1 MTTQEDRQI
10 GRRVR
15 RAAQERP
22 ACRSGEL
29 SSAGVSYAY
38 ISRIEAGARR
48 PSVKALRQ
56 LAPRLGVTVHYLETG
71 EEDPR
76 DVLLDLAARVTAAMF
91 NRTGD
96 DAYDAGAELDAQ
108 LERAG
113 FIHGVDNGRTFD
125 DARTTRE
132 EVTR

>member
-10 GRRVR
+10 GRRLR
-15 RAAQERP
+15 ELRTRAGLSQR
-22 ACRSGEL
+22 EL
-29 SSAGVSYAY
+29 SAPGVSYAY

-56 LAPRLGVTVHYLETG
+56 LAPRLGVSVHYLETG

-76 DVLLDLAARVTAAMF
+76 DVLLDLAAQVTAAMF

-96 DAYDAGAELDAQ
+96 DAYDAGAELDAR

>member
-1 MTTQEDRQI
+1 MTTQQDRQI
-10 GRRVR
+10 GRRLR
-15 RAAQERP
+15 ELRKRAGLSQR
-22 ACRSGEL
+22 EL
-29 SSAGVSYAY
+29 SAPGVSYAY

-56 LAPRLGVTVHYLETG
+56 LAPRLGVSVHYLETG

-76 DVLLDLAARVTAAMF
+76 DVLLDLAAQVTAAMF

-96 DAYDAGAELDAQ
+96 DAYDAGAELDAR